1 MKGRRFTPWDPMLTV
16 PVFMEADTGWPTC
29 AAGTKP
35 PQPTFPRGRHPAT
48 KKYRRLSGRAT
59 PDGRRGRPMTRRN
72 HSHAIRFRSPRG
84 VCPLPPASLRGNDAE
99 RVTEAL

>member
-1 MKGRRFTPWDPMLTV
+1 MKGRRFTPWNPMLTV

-59 PDGRRGRPMTRRN
+59 PDGWRRPMTRRN
-72 HSHAIRFRSPRG
+72 HSHTIRSCPPRG
-84 VCPLPPASLRGNDAE
+84 VSLLPTATLKDDDAE